1 MRISRLLDKTLQ
13 SLVCFLLKPKTKNHG
28 GGTGNEFTKLQVN
41 QSLLDRSG
49 QGAAQTEGGNTQTEQ
64 NLRFRGEKKNLS
76 FTQLATSTCTDT
88 ALVRGNEGVISVVGP
103 VVLKRCIHHL
113 REAFKVRPPAQG
125 RDFRVDAARPTKM
138 ATIVKPWAAIRVRIM
153 SWERWLCPRWKQ

>member
-1 MRISRLLDKTLQ
+1 M
-13 SLVCFLLKPKTKNHG
+13 
-28 GGTGNEFTKLQVN
+28 
-41 QSLLDRSG
+41 
-49 QGAAQTEGGNTQTEQ
+49 
-64 NLRFRGEKKNLS
+64 
-76 FTQLATSTCTDT
+76 
-88 ALVRGNEGVISVVGP
+88 VGP
-103 VVLKRCIHHL
+103 VVPKCCIHHI